1 LINFLKCDI
10 IGAYVK
16 PYLVLN
22 QVSLKPKVQ
31 KEVKYMKYELMY
43 ILVNT
48 LSDEEKDGMIEK
60 VNALITKNGGVVESV
75 DKIGSKKLAYEI
87 NKKHDGYYVLVN
99 FSAESSVPATV
110 TNTLRITEN
119 VLRYIVVAK

>member
-1 LINFLKCDI
+1 MN
-10 IGAYVK
+10 
-16 PYLVLN
+16 
-22 QVSLKPKVQ
+22 
-31 KEVKYMKYELMY
+31 KYELMY
-43 ILVNT
+43 ILVNSA
-48 LSDEEKDGMIEK
+48 SDEEKDAMIEK
-60 VNALITKNGGVVESV
+60 INALITKNGGVVESV

>member
-1 LINFLKCDI
+1 MN
-10 IGAYVK
+10 
-16 PYLVLN
+16 
-22 QVSLKPKVQ
+22 
-31 KEVKYMKYELMY
+31 KYELMY
-43 ILVNT
+43 ILVNSI
-48 LSDEEKDGMIEK
+48 SDEEKEAMIEK
-60 VNALITKNGGVVESV
+60 INTLVTKNGGVVESV

>member
-1 LINFLKCDI
+1 MN
-10 IGAYVK
+10 
-16 PYLVLN
+16 
-22 QVSLKPKVQ
+22 
-31 KEVKYMKYELMY
+31 KYELMY
-43 ILVNT
+43 ILVNSV
-48 LSDEEKDGMIEK
+48 SDEEKDAMIEK
-60 VNALITKNGGVVESV
+60 INALITKNGGVVESV

-110 TNTLRITEN
+110 TSTLRITEN

>member
-1 LINFLKCDI
+1 M
-10 IGAYVK
+10 
-16 PYLVLN
+16 
-22 QVSLKPKVQ
+22 S
-31 KEVKYMKYELMY
+31 KYELMY
-43 ILVNT
+43 ILVNSA
-48 LSDEEKDGMIEK
+48 SDEEKDAMIEK
-60 VNALITKNGGVVESV
+60 INTLITKNGGVVESV

-99 FSAESSVPATV
+99 FEAASSVPATI

>member
-1 LINFLKCDI
+1 MN
-10 IGAYVK
+10 
-16 PYLVLN
+16 
-22 QVSLKPKVQ
+22 
-31 KEVKYMKYELMY
+31 KYELMY
-43 ILVNT
+43 ILVNSI
-48 LSDEEKDGMIEK
+48 SDEEKEAMIERINTL
-60 VNALITKNGGVVESV
+60 VTKNGGVVESV

>member
-1 LINFLKCDI
+1 M
-10 IGAYVK
+10 
-16 PYLVLN
+16 
-22 QVSLKPKVQ
+22 S
-31 KEVKYMKYELMY
+31 KYELMY
-43 ILVNT
+43 ILANNG
-48 LSDEEKDGMIEK
+48 SDEEKDAMIEK
-60 VNALITKNGGVVESV
+60 INTLVTKNGGVVESV

-99 FSAESSVPATV
+99 FTAESTVPATV

>member
-1 LINFLKCDI
+1 MN
-10 IGAYVK
+10 
-16 PYLVLN
+16 
-22 QVSLKPKVQ
+22 
-31 KEVKYMKYELMY
+31 KYELMY

-48 LSDEEKDGMIEK
+48 LSDEEKDSMIEK

-99 FSAESSVPATV
+99 FTAESSVPATI
-110 TNTLRITEN
+110 TNTLRITEG

>member
-1 LINFLKCDI
+1 MN
-10 IGAYVK
+10 
-16 PYLVLN
+16 
-22 QVSLKPKVQ
+22 
-31 KEVKYMKYELMY
+31 KYELMY

-48 LSDEEKDGMIEK
+48 LSDEEKDSMIEK

>member
-1 LINFLKCDI
+1 MN
-10 IGAYVK
+10 
-16 PYLVLN
+16 
-22 QVSLKPKVQ
+22 
-31 KEVKYMKYELMY
+31 KYELMY

-99 FSAESSVPATV
+99 FEADSSVPAAI
-110 TNTLRITEN
+110 TNTLRITEG

>member
-1 LINFLKCDI
+1 MN
-10 IGAYVK
+10 
-16 PYLVLN
+16 
-22 QVSLKPKVQ
+22 
-31 KEVKYMKYELMY
+31 KYELMY
-43 ILVNT
+43 ILVNSV
-48 LSDEEKDGMIEK
+48 SDEEKDAMIEK
-60 VNALITKNGGVVESV
+60 INTLITKNGGVVESV

-99 FSAESSVPATV
+99 FSAESSVPATI